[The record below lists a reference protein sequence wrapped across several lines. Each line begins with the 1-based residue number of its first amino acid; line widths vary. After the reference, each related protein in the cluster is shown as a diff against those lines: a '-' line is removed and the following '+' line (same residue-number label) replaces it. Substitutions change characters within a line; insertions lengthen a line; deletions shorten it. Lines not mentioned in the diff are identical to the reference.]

1 MKTSILSEWI
11 FIYAALF
18 LLILF
23 LCSVYSEI
31 RKRRFDP
38 KPSDDRIFRC
48 GNCAYVYTDDPTVDR
63 ARCPHCGCMNDPFTF

>member
-1 MKTSILSEWI
+1 MDLHLRRTFSPDSLS
-11 FIYAALF
+11 AV
-18 LLILF
+18 
-23 LCSVYSEI
+23 SHSEI

-48 GNCAYVYTDDPTVDR
+48 GDCAYVYTDDPTVDR